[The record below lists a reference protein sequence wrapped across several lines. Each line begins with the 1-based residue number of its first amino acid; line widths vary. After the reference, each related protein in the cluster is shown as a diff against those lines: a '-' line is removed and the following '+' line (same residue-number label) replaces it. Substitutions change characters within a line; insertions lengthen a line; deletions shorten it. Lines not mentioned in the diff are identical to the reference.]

1 MRGPATWSGARTTER
16 QMTDTDRA
24 NAMAVSVAKAA
35 RRIGVPEASLDVL
48 SRAHALAMASRLE
61 RLDDDHHPAY
71 LHPGRSVLILIR
83 DASVDDALTLCGAAV
98 LETRDA
104 ELRIDH
110 ATLERLGDAVVAL
123 VASVPHPGDERLAE
137 RLVTLPHAARMA
149 ALSERLDHLRHE
161 HLREEDAVGI
171 TSGWPELHA
180 EVGAVWLPVAER
192 SDPRLAQRYAHWH
205 RTFAKRLSREGR

>member
-1 MRGPATWSGARTTER
+1 VRGPATWSGARTTEP

-35 RRIGVPEASLDVL
+35 RRVGVPETSLDVL
-48 SRAHALAMASRLE
+48 SRAHALAMAPRLE
-61 RLDDDHHPAY
+61 RLDDDHHAAY

-83 DASVDDALTLCGAAV
+83 DAGVDDALTLCGAAV
-98 LETRDA
+98 LETRDTD
-104 ELRIDH
+104 LRIDQ
-110 ATLERLGDAVVAL
+110 ATLDRLGDALVAL

-137 RLVTLPHAARMA
+137 RLVTLPYAARMA

-161 HLREEDAVGI
+161 HLRNESSPGDA
-171 TSGWPELHA
+171 SGWPGLHA

-192 SDPRLAQRYAHWH
+192 SHPQLAQRYAHWH
-205 RTFAKRLSREGR
+205 RTFEKRLSR